1 MNNTPKHR
9 PEPGRRMRDMEKGY
23 RVFDSRNNSTLFEGT
38 EWECMDFILKNY
50 PGEDFVHVLIGKD
63 EF

>member
-1 MNNTPKHR
+1 
-9 PEPGRRMRDMEKGY
+9 MEKGY

-50 PGEDFVHVLIGKD
+50 PGEDFVHVLIGKN